1 MSQSVILHIDRGTS
15 TAILVDAIKDA
26 LIALKAPLRFRK
38 EKLCW
43 VVMEEGKPKYLTL
56 TSKRLEY
63 FIGKIG
69 ARFERA
75 NSNGKY
81 ESVAAPR
88 EALKMFLALTEHH
101 QWFVDEWEE
110 EDEE

>member
-1 MSQSVILHIDRGTS
+1 MKSVLIHIDRGTS
-15 TAILVDAIKDA
+15 AAILVDAIKDA

-43 VVMEEGKPKYLTL
+43 VVNDEYGKTKYLTL

-69 ARFERA
+69 VRFERA
-75 NSNGKY
+75 NSEGKY

-110 EDEE
+110 EE